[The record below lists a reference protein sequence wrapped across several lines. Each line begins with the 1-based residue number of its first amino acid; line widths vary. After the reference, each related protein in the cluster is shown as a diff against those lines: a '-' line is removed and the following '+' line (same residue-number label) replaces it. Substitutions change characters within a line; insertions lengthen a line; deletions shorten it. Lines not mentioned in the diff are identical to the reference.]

1 MVSQREMQSGGNE
14 QPRSALD
21 PETTDGQLVTML
33 REQGNVMAFETLLKR
48 YQAPI
53 YGYILRQVGDRQRA
67 EDLFQETFL
76 RVYHR
81 IDTCSRPES
90 FKPWAFAIA
99 ANLCRNETRRQQV
112 RRGEQ
117 PEERINGYAGAGP
130 DPEGAAQTAQTR
142 RKIEQALAGLPDVQR
157 EVFVLY
163 HYTRLT
169 YEEIAEVTEVPL
181 GTVKSR
187 MNAALTALRRLLSEL
202 KQEV

>member
-1 MVSQREMQSGGNE
+1 MVSTHDL
-14 QPRSALD
+14 RSRLEGS
-21 PETTDGQLVTML
+21 PDGQLVVLL
-33 REQGNVMAFETLLKR
+33 RDERNVMAFEMLLKR

-53 YGYILRQVGDRQRA
+53 YGFILRQVGDRQRA

-81 IDTCSRPES
+81 IDTCKQPEA

-99 ANLCRNETRRQQV
+99 ANLCRNEARRQQV

-117 PEERINGYAGAGP
+117 PSPAVDGHPARGP
-130 DPEGAAQTAQTR
+130 DPESAVQRSQAR
-142 RKIEQALAGLPDVQR
+142 RKIEQALAALPDVQR

-163 HYTRLT
+163 HYTRLS
-169 YEEIAEVTEVPL
+169 YDEIAEATEVPV

-187 MNAALTALRRLLSEL
+187 MNAALTGLRGLLSQL
-202 KQEV
+202 KREA